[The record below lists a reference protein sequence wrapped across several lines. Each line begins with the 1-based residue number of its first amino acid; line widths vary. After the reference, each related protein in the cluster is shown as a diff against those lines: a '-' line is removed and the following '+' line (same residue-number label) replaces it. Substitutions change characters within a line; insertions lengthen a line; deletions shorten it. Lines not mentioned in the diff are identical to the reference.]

1 MKNLLILPAEV
12 IQIAFPSSENIRED
26 LVTDIQIETA
36 QIKYLKPVLGPL
48 YQVLDGATYTDFVA
62 SHLKKPLAFFVRAL
76 VVEELGSSVS
86 MMGVMQ
92 NKNEFSMPVSMRE
105 QAMLRKK
112 ARSTARFFLQEAL
125 RHIEANAELFPEYDP
140 RQNILNRCSLL
151 GGIAL

>member
-48 YQVLDGATYTDFVA
+48 YQALDGAPYADFVA
-62 SHLKKPLAFFVRAL
+62 SYLKKPLAFFVRAL

-125 RHIEANAELFPEYDP
+125 RHIEAHAELFPEYDP
-140 RQNILNRCSLL
+140 QQNILNRCSLL